1 MVMSRMLKKT
11 RTRMP
16 IITMPTI
23 IRNPPNAAAAIP
35 IFRLFPV
42 NLYIN
47 SESRSLL

>member
-11 RTRMP
+11 RAKMP
-16 IITMPTI
+16 IITMPII
-23 IRNPPNAAAAIP
+23 IRKPPNAAAAIT

-42 NLYIN
+42 NPYIN